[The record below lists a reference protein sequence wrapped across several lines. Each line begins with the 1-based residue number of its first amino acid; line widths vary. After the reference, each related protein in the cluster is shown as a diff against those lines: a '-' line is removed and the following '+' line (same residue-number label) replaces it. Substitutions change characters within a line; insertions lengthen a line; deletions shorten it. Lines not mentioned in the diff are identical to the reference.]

1 MATTIASR
9 ITSTGT
15 QLVNGSFDEN
25 TSISPS
31 IFRTTANTIYAGSL
45 DEVTYNPASTTANG
59 GRYNLSSYSNYF
71 AFDGTL
77 GWNNIFTAGAT
88 LTTGIA
94 APDSS
99 STAVRF
105 SCNNTT
111 NALLRVYL
119 TSFTPNGSSTYTMSF
134 YARHVSG
141 TKTGCTSDLA
151 DGVSFDYSSTLVTG
165 SWVRIT
171 YSGIPTA
178 TGKSF
183 LDLFS
188 DSNTNNVIDYW
199 GVQIEQASSV
209 SIYQPIYNNVI
220 TPPFTKR
227 EANTGTLYVTNQF
240 DEVSNMIVPNGL
252 LLYVN
257 GSSGVYSGTGTQWT
271 DLSSYNNNATLTNSP
286 TYSASTGGG
295 SFAFDGSTQYAPIT
309 TALLNTT
316 YTGKTVFIVGR
327 MNASA
332 WTASVAQYRAMYGTA
347 SGTRNFNF
355 YVYHD
360 ASNLFYFHY
369 STPGSAI
376 LTGSVALTTGTWFIA
391 AVTQDATTTTVYLNG
406 TSVYSVGGQ
415 TLNQYSASG
424 QEAVAKADNYWYGDI
439 AVCAL
444 YSRALS
450 AAEVLNNYNAF
461 AARVGL

>member
-1 MATTIASR
+1 MAITATR
-9 ITSTGT
+9 ISSTGT
-15 QLVNGSFDEN
+15 LFVNGIFDE
-25 TSISPS
+25 I
-31 IFRTTANTIYAGSL
+31 
-45 DEVTYNPASTTANG
+45 TYNTASTISSG
-59 GRYNLSSYSNYF
+59 GRYNLISYSNYF
-71 AFDGTL
+71 AVSGGL
-77 GWNNIFTAGAT
+77 GWQSVFPAGAT
-88 LTTGIA
+88 LTTGID
-94 APDSS
+94 APDGSL
-99 STAVRF
+99 TAVRW

-119 TSFTPNGSSTYTMSF
+119 TSFTPDGSSTYTMSF

-141 TKTGCTSDLA
+141 TKTGFSSDLA
-151 DGVSFDYSSTLVTG
+151 DGVGYTYSAALVTG

-178 TGKSF
+178 AGKSF

-199 GVQIEQASSV
+199 GVQIEKASSTSV
-209 SIYQPIYNNVI
+209 YQPIYNNIV
-220 TPPFTKR
+220 TAPM
-227 EANTGTLYVTNQF
+227 TGRVTTDTVYVSGLF
-240 DEVSNMIVPNGL
+240 DEVTNMIITDGL

-257 GSSGVYSGTGTQWT
+257 GSSGVYSGTGTQWS
-271 DLSSYNNNATLTNSP
+271 DLSSYNNNATLTNGP

-332 WTASVAQYRAMYGTA
+332 WTPGASQYRAMYGTA
-347 SGTRNFNF
+347 SGNRNFNF

-360 ASNLFYFHY
+360 AANLFYFHY

-391 AVTQDATTTTVYLNG
+391 AVTQDATTTKVYLNG
-406 TSVYSVGGQ
+406 TLIYSVGGQ